1 MSRTHEESK
10 QLDAEIKLCIA
21 KHGSISGYGIVKCI
35 QAPPMTIRDKLKRM
49 VEKGELNSR
58 DNGRAKLYSLP
69 LTVADLPDGREE
81 RAPKMVSRGPQKAR
95 ESAVETGRTP
105 PKLYASGR
113 QRRGKSMVAMAFEGN
128 GKRKEPL
135 GGESQ

>member
-21 KHGSISGYGIVKCI
+21 NHGPISGYCVIKCT
-35 QAPPMTIRDKLKRM
+35 QAPKNTVLYKLKRM
-49 VEKGELNSR
+49 VELGELDCQEAR
-58 DNGRAKLYSLP
+58 KGKVYSLP
-69 LTVADLPDGREE
+69 KTITDLPDGRKE

-95 ESAVETGRTP
+95 ESAVETGKTP

-113 QRRGKSMVAMAFEGN
+113 QRRGKSMAAMAFEGN
-128 GKRKEPL
+128 GEGRR
-135 GGESQ
+135 

>member
-1 MSRTHEESK
+1 MSMNPQQSK

-21 KHGSISGYGIVKCI
+21 KHGQMSGYCVIKCT
-35 QAPPMTIRDKLKRM
+35 QAPKNTVLYKLKRL
-49 VEKGELNSR
+49 VELGELDCQEAR
-58 DNGRAKLYSLP
+58 KGKVYSLHK
-69 LTVADLPDGREE
+69 TITDLPDGREE

>member
-21 KHGSISGYGIVKCI
+21 NHGPISGYCVIKCT
-35 QAPPMTIRDKLKRM
+35 QAPKNTVLYKLKRL
-49 VEKGELNSR
+49 VELGELDCQEAR
-58 DNGRAKLYSLP
+58 KGKVYSLP
-69 LTVADLPDGREE
+69 KTITDLPDGREE

-95 ESAVETGRTP
+95 ESAVETGKTP

-113 QRRGKSMVAMAFEGN
+113 QRRGKSMAAMAFEGN
-128 GKRKEPL
+128 GTRRE
-135 GGESQ
+135 

>member
-21 KHGSISGYGIVKCI
+21 NHGPISGYCVIKCT
-35 QAPPMTIRDKLKRM
+35 QAPKNTVLYKLKRM
-49 VEKGELNSR
+49 VELGELDCQEAR
-58 DNGRAKLYSLP
+58 KGKVYSLP
-69 LTVADLPDGREE
+69 KTITDLPDGRKE

-95 ESAVETGRTP
+95 ESAVETGKTP